1 MDRLA
6 ENNQEIA
13 FVSGPLIDEINGK
26 VRLAGYKQGL
36 EKNNLSF
43 KEGLVFE
50 INYNYKDGFE
60 LAKRVLNSGATAAY
74 VAEDELA
81 AGLLNGLF
89 EAGVNVPEDF
99 EIITS
104 NDSPITSYTRPNL
117 TSISQPVY
125 DLGAVSMRML
135 TKIMNK
141 EELEEKEIILNHG
154 VTVRGTTR

>member
-1 MDRLA
+1 M
-6 ENNQEIA
+6 
-13 FVSGPLIDEINGK
+13 
-26 VRLAGYKQGL
+26 RLAGYKEGL
-36 EKNNLSF
+36 EKNGLSF
-43 KEGLVFE
+43 KEGLIFE
-50 INYNYKDGFE
+50 ANYNYKEGFE
-60 LAKRVLNSGATAAY
+60 LAQRVINSGATAAF

-89 EAGVNVPEDF
+89 EAGKKVPEDF

-117 TSISQPVY
+117 SSISQPVY

-141 EELEEKEIILNHG
+141 EELEEKEILLNHG
-154 VTVRGTTR
+154 LITRGTTR